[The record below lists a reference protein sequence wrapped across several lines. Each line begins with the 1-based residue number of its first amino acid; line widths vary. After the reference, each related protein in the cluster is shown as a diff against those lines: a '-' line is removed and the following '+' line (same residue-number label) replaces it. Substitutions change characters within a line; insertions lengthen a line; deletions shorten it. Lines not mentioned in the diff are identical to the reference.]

1 MSQFTN
7 SWNAQNGAMAN
18 MSPMDMNSGMGMPQN
33 QMRGNNMANWEYN
46 QQTQTQAAP
55 PPNMNGWKTYSPDP
69 PAPPVRRTDGYWVES
84 FNDIKPK
91 DVPMDGEMHFFPQS
105 DSSCV
110 YAKLWTN
117 DGQLLSFR
125 FLPEKVETPKQEPVS
140 NINDILK
147 GYEIM
152 TERQT
157 ERLEGVEQ
165 KLDRIYKL
173 IMGDET
179 KEVK

>member
-7 SWNAQNGAMAN
+7 DWNAQNGV
-18 MSPMDMNSGMGMPQN
+18 MSGMGQMGMNNGMGMPQS
-33 QMRGNNMANWEYN
+33 QMRGNSMANWEYA
-46 QQTQTQAAP
+46 QQTQTAP
-55 PPNMNGWKTYSPDP
+55 SQVNMNGWKTYSPDP
-69 PAPPVRRTDGYWVES
+69 PPPPVRRTDGYWVNS
-84 FNDIKPK
+84 FDDIKPR

-105 DSSCV
+105 DNTCV

-125 FLPEKVETPKQEPVS
+125 FLPEKVDPPKQDVPS
-140 NINDILK
+140 NINEVLK
-147 GYEIM
+147 GYEIV

-173 IMGDET
+173 IMGDDT
-179 KEVK
+179 KEGT